1 MINLFLKISQTNE
14 FSKYNVLNIWPPT
27 TRIVI
32 RKRWREFFKLR
43 GDQEVVLIPYIN
55 ARGKVKEEKGIDDVK
70 ICTSCLFLKAK

>member
-1 MINLFLKISQTNE
+1 
-14 FSKYNVLNIWPPT
+14 LNIWPPT

-55 ARGKVKEEKGIDDVK
+55 ARGKVKEERLMNSGENNVNDLG
-70 ICTSCLFLKAK
+70 SESY